1 MLTCLINSQFGVPLE
16 AMELI
21 LIGYSF
27 LRKDYEDTLGHV
39 TPYMIYLD
47 HDNADVVLAV
57 RGLNLAK
64 ESDYAILLDN
74 KLGKT
79 KFGGGYV
86 HNGLLKAAVM

>member
-1 MLTCLINSQFGVPLE
+1 ME

-21 LIGYSF
+21 LIGYSL

-47 HDNADVVLAV
+47 RDNADVVLAV

-64 ESDYAILLDN
+64 ESDYAVLLN
-74 KLGKT
+74 FQWT
-79 KFGGGYV
+79 KFSCAYCLPHDIV
-86 HNGLLKAAVM
+86 KN

>member
-1 MLTCLINSQFGVPLE
+1 
-16 AMELI
+16 ME

-27 LRKDYEDTLGHV
+27 LRKDYEDTLRRV

-64 ESDYAILLDN
+64 ERYYAVLLDN
-74 KLGKT
+74 KLGQT
-79 KFGGGYV
+79 KFGSGWKRRV
-86 HNGLLKAAVM
+86 IFSMDQVQLCILSLS